1 MITQGYLSRHFQG
14 RSGMADAA
22 LLDVAQDYAL
32 TYLHGRGVF
41 DLGVVLK
48 GGTSLRKLRAGN
60 AGRFSTDLD
69 FTAPGVET
77 AELLLDTLDGAEL
90 FDVRFRLAER
100 EPLRARLLV
109 ETPLG
114 QPHIPARVEISTRPL
129 WLPTTMATP
138 VALPVHDGYE
148 FRLPAIPSPAFEEA
162 LAEKLAAW
170 RRRRKLRDL
179 YDLDLFGKGTLNEP
193 LIRRLLVLKVWHDVV
208 DDGLGARPFDPAEI
222 VADIDPRRLPSED
235 IGLLAQ
241 PVDPVMW
248 LARVRARYAFVT
260 QVDEV
265 EQRVARCNPGDR
277 FEVSQVVAALRPA
290 DWSGAPA

>member
-32 TYLHGRGVF
+32 KHLHDHGVF
-41 DLGVVLK
+41 SLGIALK
-48 GGTSLRKLRAGN
+48 GGTALRKFRAGN

-69 FTAPGVET
+69 FAAPDADSAG
-77 AELLLDTLDGAEL
+77 LLLDTLDGAEL
-90 FDVRFRLAER
+90 FDVRFRLIDR
-100 EPLRARLLV
+100 KPLRAKMVV

-114 QPHIPARVEISTRPL
+114 QPRIPARVEISPRPL
-129 WLPTTMATP
+129 WLPTHLATP

-148 FRLPAIPSPAFEEA
+148 FSLPAIPAPALEEA

-179 YDLDLFGKGTLNEP
+179 YDLDLFGKGTLDET

-208 DDGLGARPFDPAEI
+208 NDSLGVRPFDPSDI
-222 VADIDPRRLPSED
+222 VADIDARRLSSED
-235 IGLLAQ
+235 IGLLTQ
-241 PVDPVMW
+241 QVDPVSW
-248 LARVRARYAFVT
+248 LARVRARYFFVT
-260 QVDEV
+260 KLDEV
-265 EQRVARCNPGDR
+265 EQRVARCNPGDHY
-277 FEVSQVVAALRPA
+277 EVAQLVAGLG
-290 DWSGAPA
+290 SAP